1 MSKKFACSAAV
12 TTDDKYG
19 ECIQVQGDI
28 QERFFEFLESDLS
41 KYKIPA
47 NKVVFEEI
55 KKKKAGAT
63 TGPGGAGQEGGD
75 G

>member
-1 MSKKFACSAAV
+1 MSKKFACSAAH

-28 QERFFEFLESDLS
+28 QDRFYDFLENDLA

-47 NKVVFEEI
+47 DKVKFEEV
-55 KKKKAGAT
+55 KKKKVET
-63 TGPGGAGQEGGD
+63 TDAAGGD
-75 G
+75 D